1 MRKILPFKHPTYK
14 SLINRNIM
22 QLINRKCWGCCYRN
36 IKTFL
41 LLITL
46 NWREVRSEE
55 WGYSLLQTDWGGSL
69 SWYTWDVSSY
79 WHALFSSGPSRFTA
93 EMITRGLSS
102 SSGRE
107 CRSELNIV
115 KTVSTTVQLSTKLY
129 TEHFS
134 ISLFELTASF
144 ASMFSLN

>member
-1 MRKILPFKHPTYK
+1 M
-14 SLINRNIM
+14 
-22 QLINRKCWGCCYRN
+22 
-36 IKTFL
+36 
-41 LLITL
+41 
-46 NWREVRSEE
+46 RSEATHCCSPTE
-55 WGYSLLQTDWGGSL
+55 EDPCHDILEMFPIIAMLC
-69 SWYTWDVSSY
+69 
-79 WHALFSSGPSRFTA
+79 FSAGPSRFTA

>member
-55 WGYSLLQTDWGGSL
+55 WGYSLLQSDWGGSL
-69 SWYTWDVSSY
+69 SLYTWDVSSY
-79 WHALFSSGPSRFTA
+79 WHALFFCWTFNDSQLRWSPEDWAVVVVGSVVVNWILSRQFPLLCSYRPNLTW
-93 EMITRGLSS
+93 
-102 SSGRE
+102 
-107 CRSELNIV
+107 
-115 KTVSTTVQLSTKLY
+115 
-129 TEHFS
+129 S
-134 ISLFELTASF
+134 ISLFDCLVFILLYCSPE
-144 ASMFSLN
+144 